1 MSFLD
6 IVLAGRSRVI
16 LLRSACDSMLLLLIV
31 TNLCPLG
38 GPLDPEGGLCA
49 VAHTKVVSHI
59 YSIF

>member
-1 MSFLD
+1 VSFRD
-6 IVLAGRSRVI
+6 IVQAGRSGVI
-16 LLRSACDSMLLLLIV
+16 LHRSVRDSMLLLLIV